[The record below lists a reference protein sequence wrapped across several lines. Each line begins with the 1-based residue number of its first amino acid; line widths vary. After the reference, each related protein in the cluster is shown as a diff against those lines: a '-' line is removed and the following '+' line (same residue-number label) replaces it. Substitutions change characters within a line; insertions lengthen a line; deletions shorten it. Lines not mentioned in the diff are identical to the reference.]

1 MDGNYARLVLDRV
14 HTASGTAPGTLRTL
28 NLDNHVFFGGHIR
41 QQGTRHGRSPQVS
54 NGFRGC
60 MDSIVLNGQEL
71 PLNSKPRSYAH
82 MEESVDV
89 TPGCLLTATDGC
101 SSSPCQNGGICSTLP
116 NGGKLLFIPLLCVF
130 KTAFELLCFEG
141 QNNFVHNSWFSR
153 VVEGQL
159 LNRREGCVCLL
170 DSTPFSMK

>member
-71 PLNSKPRSYAH
+71 PLNSKPRNYAH

-89 TPGCLLTATDGC
+89 TPGCLLTAADGC
-101 SSSPCQNGGICSTLP
+101 SSSPCQNGGICNALS
-116 NGGKLLFIPLLCVF
+116 NGGKLLFILLLLVL
-130 KTAFELLCFEG
+130 KNAFQILCFEG
-141 QNNFVHNSWFSR
+141 QNNFVHNSGFPR
-153 VVEGQL
+153 VVQGWL
-159 LNRREGCVCLL
+159 LNR
-170 DSTPFSMK
+170 